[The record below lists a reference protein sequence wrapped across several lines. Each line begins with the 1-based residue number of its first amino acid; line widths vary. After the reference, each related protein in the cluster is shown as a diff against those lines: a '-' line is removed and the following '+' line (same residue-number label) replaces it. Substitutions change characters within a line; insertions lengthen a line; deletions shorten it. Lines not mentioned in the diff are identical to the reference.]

1 MAEMNLLKS
10 TFTGSLGRVTG
21 ASWKGKPV
29 VKARIFSKA
38 PPSNAQTQSVR
49 AFEALN
55 RISAVIAKQG
65 FSYMGL
71 SQKTLLPHN
80 AVAKLLKPI
89 IKNHVFDIKNA
100 VEVMPKDGDQVILG
114 FTHNKTTE
122 QATLKIGLGSSF
134 VPVTGTKT
142 FINVFNQ
149 YGYSFFSDFIDTSD
163 YSKSFFMPYSPE
175 NQYNAMIF
183 MSEPAYKGVFL
194 HGLDFKQGAGM
205 QYSLDEQLT
214 GDLWLDGRPIY
225 QRSFTGTVNLV
236 ASSNVVVT
244 LSGPFD
250 NIISWSGVIQRS
262 TTTNFLIPSRT
273 VDNTE
278 SANHTVCDISHIIS
292 SGNIIIT
299 IRPSASIDNAQYY
312 FTLKY
317 TKL

>member
-21 ASWKGKPV
+21 SNWKGKPV

-100 VEVMPKDGDQVILG
+100 VEILPKDGDQVILG

-122 QATLKIGLGSSF
+122 QATLKIGLGPSF

-149 YGYSFFSDFIDTSD
+149 YGDSFFSDFIDTSD
-163 YSKSFFMPYSPE
+163 YSKSFFMPFSPDF
-175 NQYNAMIF
+175 QYNAMVF

-194 HGLDFKQGAGM
+194 HGLDFKKGAGM

-214 GDLWLDGRPIY
+214 GDLWLNGEPIY
-225 QRSFTGTVNLV
+225 QKSFLVPTGTSGKPDNFAHGISGNPQAIKFEAVMV
-236 ASSNVVVT
+236 DASGQYVT
-244 LSGPFD
+244 FIPFIGQ
-250 NIISWSGVIQRS
+250 NGQS
-262 TTTNFLIPSRT
+262 TNFNLDYNNLSFSLGQFSLI
-273 VDNTE
+273 
-278 SANHTVCDISHIIS
+278 ANHT
-292 SGNIIIT
+292 
-299 IRPSASIDNAQYY
+299 
-312 FTLKY
+312 LKVTVFY
-317 TKL
+317 IKTV